1 VVVRIPSFALHRFFM
16 TSLKITFD
24 FSKNKATQLQQLLI
38 ILRNLS
44 ADITTLN
51 MSYNGLH
58 YLTYPELLEFGTAI
72 PPQIK
77 KLAFNNNHLG
87 VKLFYLIQNLPTT
100 ISELDLS
107 HNQLIGFDERKYN
120 IFANSF
126 SENIRVLH
134 LDYQDF
140 SFEKICL
147 PDELHTLYLSRVDI
161 LKNNYLK
168 RQLFIHKL
176 GLDTEQVI
184 LDKTFWMISMPDYP
198 SWDMVPDFIE
208 TMIINLGALQLHE
221 IPRLL
226 ERLPLHIH
234 NLYLD
239 SFFNIELHFELQ
251 AMRPAEKIDFF
262 NRFPAHLQ
270 TIFWGGK
277 PIFCPQTRRLLEQPV
292 RITSS
297 PFGLFR
303 QDSVDLGN
311 EDKALNLA

>member
-1 VVVRIPSFALHRFFM
+1 M
-16 TSLKITFD
+16 TTLKISFD
-24 FSKNKATQLQQLLI
+24 FSKNKETQLQHLLGI
-38 ILRNLS
+38 FRGLPAEVSILDL
-44 ADITTLN
+44 A
-51 MSYNGLH
+51 YNGLH

-77 KLAFNNNHLG
+77 KLALNNNHLG

-100 ISELDLS
+100 IAELDLS

-184 LDKTFWMISMPDYP
+184 LDKTFWMISVPDYP

-208 TMIINLGALQLHE
+208 NIIINLHSLQLRDL
-221 IPRLL
+221 PRIF
-226 ERLPLHIH
+226 ERLPRHIQ
-234 NLYLD
+234 NISLD
-239 SFFNIELHFELQ
+239 SFFNTDLNFELQ
-251 AMRPAEKIDFF
+251 LMSSLEKIDFF
-262 NRFPAHLQ
+262 NRFPRHIE
-270 TIFWGGK
+270 TIFWSGK
-277 PIFCPQTRRLLEQPV
+277 PIFFPQTGRLLEQPV

-303 QDSVDLGN
+303 QDSVVVGY
-311 EDKALNLA
+311 EDNALNSSLDVVHV